1 MSEHTPLMRQ
11 YLRVKAD
18 YPDTLLFFR
27 MGDFYELFFD
37 DAERAAALLDITLT
51 RRGTSAGQ
59 PIRMAGVPCHAA
71 DQYLARLVK
80 LGEAVAVCEQ
90 VGDPDGK
97 GPMQRRVTRVVT
109 PGTLTDAGLVDE
121 RESCVAAAFA
131 PPEKRGR
138 AKNEKWGYGWLDLGR
153 GIFRAGECEKERVAE
168 VAARIRP
175 AEILLP
181 ESAEAPVSGALK
193 FLPDWRFDAGEARR
207 QLESHFAVR
216 GLGGFGLQ
224 GKPAATAAAGALL
237 RYALDTQMREMS
249 HITGVSCEDDRAFV
263 GMNAATRKA
272 LELTESGGGG
282 GSGFGSGS
290 GPGSGTGPGGRGP
303 TLRTAMD
310 ACRSVMGGRLLAET
324 LHHPPRDLDE
334 IRLRQ
339 DAVEALLAH
348 PDLDALRESVAG
360 FADLERIAARMALF
374 SARPRDLS
382 GLRATLNA
390 LPEFSARLQKLQKT
404 TAEKLRRL
412 GGLCAPPEG
421 ARNLLNRA
429 IAENPPSLL
438 RDGGVIA
445 SGHSEELDELRRLRS
460 GTREYLEE
468 MAHRERA
475 RTGLQNLRVEYNKV
489 HGFFIEVPRAA
500 AARAP
505 ADWQRRQT
513 LKNAERFIT
522 PELKAHEEKVLSAE
536 EKALAL
542 ERNLYDGVLRELQPA
557 VAGLK
562 TAGQALAEIDL
573 LGGFAERARTLN
585 WRRPKFSK
593 DDSSESFLRIVGGR
607 HPVVEAEVEHFV
619 ANDLRLDSGRRLGV
633 MTGPNMGGKSTFLR
647 QAALLCVMAHCGSF
661 VPAEEMALT
670 GVDRIFTRVG
680 AADDLAGGRSTF
692 MVEMTEAADVV
703 RNATGRSL
711 VLLDELGRG
720 TATYDGLA
728 LAWALA
734 EALLEKN
741 GCLCL
746 FATHYFELTNLPR
759 RGNGAFNLHVEAREH
774 GDGIVFLH
782 RVLEGAASR
791 SYGLQVAKLAGV
803 PKPVVARARKLLGDF
818 ERGARTD
825 SPLFAAMSNSDSDP
839 DSDAKAQAESPSK
852 PHPVLLK
859 LRGTSPDS
867 LTPRE
872 ALDALYELQK
882 LAETE

>member
-1 MSEHTPLMRQ
+1 MIKHTPLMRQ

-27 MGDFYELFFD
+27 MGDFYELFHD
-37 DAERAAALLDITLT
+37 DAERASALLDITLT
-51 RRGTSAGQ
+51 RRGSSGGQ
-59 PIRMAGVPCHAA
+59 PIRMAGVPYHAV

-90 VGDPDGK
+90 VGDPEGK

-109 PGTLTDAGLVDE
+109 PGTLTDAGLVDG
-121 RESCVAAAFA
+121 RATCVAAAFA
-131 PPEKRGR
+131 PPPKSGKEKR
-138 AKNEKWGYGWLDLGR
+138 KKWGYAWLDIGR

-168 VAARIRP
+168 VAARLRP

-193 FLPDWRFDAGEARR
+193 FMPDWRFDADEAQR
-207 QLESHFAVR
+207 QLESHFSVR
-216 GLGGFGLQ
+216 GTGGFGLRNQ
-224 GKPAATAAAGALL
+224 PAAVAAAGALL
-237 RYALDTQMREMS
+237 RYALETQMREMT
-249 HITGVSCEDDRAFV
+249 HITGVSHEDDSDFV

-272 LELTESGGGG
+272 LELTESVSGGQEL
-282 GSGFGSGS
+282 
-290 GPGSGTGPGGRGP
+290 TL
-303 TLRTAMD
+303 LRTMD
-310 ACRSVMGGRLLAET
+310 SCRSVMGGRTLADS
-324 LHHPPRDLDE
+324 LHHPPRDRELILARQEAVAELISGADLDE
-334 IRLRQ
+334 
-339 DAVEALLAH
+339 
-348 PDLDALRESVAG
+348 LRESLAG
-360 FADLERIAARMALF
+360 FADLERIAARVALF

-390 LPEFSARLQKLQKT
+390 LPEFSSRLTGMSSARLRT
-404 TAEKLRRL
+404 L
-412 GGLCAPPEG
+412 GTDCAPPEN
-421 ARNLLNRA
+421 ARSLLNRA
-429 IAENPPSLL
+429 IVENPPSVL

-445 SGHSEELDELRRLRS
+445 AGYSAELDELRKLQS

-468 MAHRERA
+468 MARRERE
-475 RTGLQNLRVEYNKV
+475 RTGLHNLRVEYNKV

-505 ADWQRRQT
+505 ADWHRRQT

-522 PELKAHEEKVLSAE
+522 PELKAHEEKVLAAE

-542 ERNLYDGVLRELQPA
+542 ERSLFEDALRKLQDS
-557 VAGLK
+557 VTDLKKAGRAAADADMLCC
-562 TAGQALAEIDL
+562 
-573 LGGFAERARTLN
+573 FAERAKALN
-585 WRRPKFSK
+585 WRRPEFAEEG
-593 DDSSESFLRIVGGR
+593 ESFLEIAGGR
-607 HPVVEAEVEHFV
+607 HPVVEGEVEHFV
-619 ANDLRLDSGRRLGV
+619 ANDLRLEGGRRLAV

-661 VPAEEMALT
+661 VPAETMRLR

-703 RNATGRSL
+703 RNATAESL

-720 TATYDGLA
+720 TATYDGLS

-734 EALLEKN
+734 ESLLEKN
-741 GCLCL
+741 RCLCL
-746 FATHYFELTNLPR
+746 FATHYFELTDLPA

-803 PKPVVARARKLLGDF
+803 PGPVVARARKLLGEF
-818 ERGARTD
+818 ERGSRTD
-825 SPLFAAMSNSDSDP
+825 SPLFAAAEREEIADNQ
-839 DSDAKAQAESPSK
+839 KAATE
-852 PHPVLLK
+852 PHPALAA
-859 LRGTSPDS
+859 LRKTNPDS
-867 LTPRE
+867 LAPRE
-872 ALDALYELQK
+872 ALDALYELRK
-882 LAETE
+882 LAEEE